1 MRKEETGLLGIYRV
15 KYVIR
20 KQYGVDARNAIKKA
34 CRRESG
40 VLTHLNDLTWC
51 ARQVLYCAHTS
62 SRTESQQIRGKI

>member
-34 CRRESG
+34 CRRESE
-40 VLTHLNDLTWC
+40 VLTHLNDLAWC
-51 ARQVLYCAHTS
+51 AR
-62 SRTESQQIRGKI
+62 